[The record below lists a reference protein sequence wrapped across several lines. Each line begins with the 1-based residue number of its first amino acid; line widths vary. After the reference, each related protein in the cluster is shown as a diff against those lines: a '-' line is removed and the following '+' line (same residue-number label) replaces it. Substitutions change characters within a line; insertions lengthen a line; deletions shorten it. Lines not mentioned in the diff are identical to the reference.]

1 MSGTPDVAL
10 DAQRFPIGRFQ
21 RQAEFSAEQRQ
32 AHIARIAA
40 QPANLAAAMS
50 GLTAT
55 DYAAP
60 YRDGGWTV
68 RQLVHHMA
76 DSHANAYIRVKL
88 ALTEQAPVIK
98 PYDQDAW
105 AALPDATS
113 LSPHVS
119 VALFAA
125 THIRL
130 HAVLDAMTP
139 AQFARTI
146 LHPENGAMTLDQVVA
161 LYACHGDHH
170 IAQLERYRARSLS
183 DRLED
188 PQATPGSAATASD
201 GDQPLRERLNWLHR
215 RVQRLQAAHRG
226 VEGLLDQALETGN
239 D

>member
-21 RQAEFSAEQRQ
+21 RQPEFSAEQRRG
-32 AHIARIAA
+32 HIARIAA

-88 ALTEQAPVIK
+88 ALTEHAPTIK

-105 AALPDATS
+105 
-113 LSPHVS
+113 
-119 VALFAA
+119 VALADSELVSPLVSLTMFTAI
-125 THIRL
+125 HERL
-130 HAVLDAMTP
+130 VAVLDSLEP
-139 AQFARTI
+139 AHFART
-146 LHPENGAMTLDQVVA
+146 LVHPENGPMTIDQLVG
-161 LYACHGDHH
+161 LYAWHGDHH
-170 IAQLERYRARSLS
+170 VRHIELYRES
-183 DRLED
+183 
-188 PQATPGSAATASD
+188 
-201 GDQPLRERLNWLHR
+201 H
-215 RVQRLQAAHRG
+215 
-226 VEGLLDQALETGN
+226 
-239 D
+239 